1 MAQGIT
7 HVGGSMLI
15 RYMRARKIHWRTTM
29 RFPVLM
35 QGIRRNVSLRPGVVV
50 DHFASLL
57 CDRKGCIAVGDNA
70 YIGRFAIL
78 KTYRG
83 SIRIGSNT
91 SINAF
96 CFINGC
102 GGVLI
107 GNDVR
112 IAAHC
117 SIISS
122 NHVFT
127 DTDTLIRK
135 QGLTAKGITIGND
148 VWIGTGVRILDGVTI
163 GDGAVVA
170 AGSIVNRDVPARTV
184 VAGVPAK
191 VIKSRN

>member
-1 MAQGIT
+1 
-7 HVGGSMLI
+7 MLI
-15 RYMRARKIHWRTTM
+15 RYMRARKIHWRAKM

-35 QGIRRNVSLRPGVVV
+35 QGMRRDVSLRPGVVV

-57 CDRKGCIAVGDNA
+57 CDRKGSIAIGDNS
-70 YIGRFAIL
+70 YIGLFAVL

-102 GGVLI
+102 GGILI

-122 NHVFT
+122 NHIFN
-127 DTDTLIRK
+127 DSSRPIRM
-135 QGLTAKGITIGND
+135 QGLTARGIIIEDD
-148 VWIGTGVRILDGVTI
+148 VWIGTGVRVLDGVTI
-163 GDGAVVA
+163 GKGAVIAAGAVVA
-170 AGSIVNRDVPARTV
+170 RDVPPFSV
-184 VAGVPAK
+184 VGGVPAK
-191 VIKSRN
+191 LIKMREA